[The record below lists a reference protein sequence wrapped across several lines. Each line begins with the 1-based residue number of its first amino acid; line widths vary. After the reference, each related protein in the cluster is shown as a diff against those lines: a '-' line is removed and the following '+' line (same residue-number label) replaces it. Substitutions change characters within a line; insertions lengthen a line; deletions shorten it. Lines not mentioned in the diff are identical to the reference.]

1 MESYAY
7 NNSEYSS
14 SEYNSDRIPAT
25 PPRDGALD
33 WNAEIRQDDRYT
45 LLPEGDY
52 VFRVVDVDRETFIG
66 SAKLPPCIQVNLTMQ
81 VETPDGPVRIRE
93 NLKLCTQMEWLLCS
107 FFRSIGLKEKGK
119 AVVMDWNRV
128 PGARGRF
135 HSKPGTITTS
145 EGKPYDKNF
154 ITYLDYDPK
163 IMSQIEAQHSDAR
176 EACDDPSFASG
187 FDLKRTSSIATEL
200 SRGFGKANGCEA
212 CEDEDH
218 GQIDFICIKGH

>member
-7 NNSEYSS
+7 NS

-66 SAKLPPCIQVNLTMQ
+66 SAKLPPCIQVNLNMQ

-93 NLKLCTQMEWLLCS
+93 NLKLCEQMEWLLCA
-107 FFRSIGLKEKGK
+107 FFRCIGLKEKGK
-119 AVVMDWNRV
+119 AVGMDWDRV

-135 HSKPGTITTS
+135 HTKPGTFSGTDGNPYNKNVIT
-145 EGKPYDKNF
+145 F
-154 ITYLDYDPK
+154 LDYDASKMPDEGFRELDD
-163 IMSQIEAQHSDAR
+163 SQE
-176 EACDDPSFASG
+176 
-187 FDLKRTSSIATEL
+187 EL
-200 SRGFGKANGCEA
+200 PF
-212 CEDEDH
+212 
-218 GQIDFICIKGH
+218 

>member
-1 MESYAY
+1 MESYAS

-81 VETPDGPVRIRE
+81 VETPEGPARIRE
-93 NLKLCTQMEWLLCS
+93 NLKLCKQMEWLLCA
-107 FFRSIGLKEKGK
+107 FFRCIGQKKHGERL
-119 AVVMDWNRV
+119 VMDWNRV
-128 PGARGRF
+128 VGSRGRAHF
-135 HSKPGTITTS
+135 KPRTYTDRDGNERQANDVDRFYDWDEKYFPVEESKFVEIT
-145 EGKPYDKNF
+145 G
-154 ITYLDYDPK
+154 
-163 IMSQIEAQHSDAR
+163 
-176 EACDDPSFASG
+176 DD
-187 FDLKRTSSIATEL
+187 DLP
-200 SRGFGKANGCEA
+200 F
-212 CEDEDH
+212 
-218 GQIDFICIKGH
+218 